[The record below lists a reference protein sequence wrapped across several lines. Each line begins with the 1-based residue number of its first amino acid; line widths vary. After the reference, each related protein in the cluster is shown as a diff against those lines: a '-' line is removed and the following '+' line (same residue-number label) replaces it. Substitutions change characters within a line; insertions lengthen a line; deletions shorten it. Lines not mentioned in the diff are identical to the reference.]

1 MSDLDSKTIRKS
13 LEPGKRHQE
22 PLAEGRYL
30 VYRKAPTVQTG
41 IWSVKYWDAVAKKSH
56 LAKLAMADDVLDA
69 NGSDILTYDQ
79 AVKAADGKL
88 KAMLR
93 EADLIAGGEEAAE
106 ALNLGRSLTFAL
118 INEGR
123 LHTVRLGRKIIIP
136 VTELQAF
143 LDRES
148 ASS

>member
-1 MSDLDSKTIRKS
+1 MKRQQTITIPIPIPEVPS
-13 LEPGKRHQE
+13 PI
-22 PLAEGRYL
+22 P
-30 VYRKAPTVQTG
+30 
-41 IWSVKYWDAVAKKSH
+41 
-56 LAKLAMADDVLDA
+56 KLAYTV
-69 NGSDILTYDQ
+69 
-79 AVKAADGKL
+79 
-88 KAMLR
+88 
-93 EADLIAGGEEAAE
+93 EEAAE